1 MNSLIVIVIFFLYSN
16 IIFRYRIL
24 PPAGTQ
30 LAEGLVQVRHCGSDR
45 TSYLNGKHP
54 KIDGET
60 VQRTVCGNWKDGI
73 CSSSKKIEI
82 TNCGDFF
89 VYKFPDLSACSNR
102 YCTQ

>member
-1 MNSLIVIVIFFLYSN
+1 MAWA

-30 LAEGLVQVRHCGSDR
+30 LAEGLVPVRHCGSHR
-45 TSYLNGKHP
+45 TSYLIGKHP

-60 VQRTVCGNWKDGI
+60 VERTVCGNWNDGI

-89 VYKFPDLSACSNR
+89 VYKFSDLSACSNR